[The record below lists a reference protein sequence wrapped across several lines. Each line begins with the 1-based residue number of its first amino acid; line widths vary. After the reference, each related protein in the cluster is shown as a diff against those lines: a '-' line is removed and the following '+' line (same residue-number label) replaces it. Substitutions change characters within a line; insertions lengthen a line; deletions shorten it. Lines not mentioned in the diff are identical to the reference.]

1 MNPFSELKL
10 KGVEKFNGFA
20 IPQILI
26 LGIGIAVSVT
36 GLISASIL
44 GLTGS
49 RISRQELLAKSSSY
63 SGISRLRSLFN
74 DNSKGRLFN
83 YFWIVNNCSE
93 EANECD
99 FSYIANPSSEYWSDD
114 SWCNGEENCNG
125 RQKAPYCPTETNISW
140 QSEQE
145 IVSNLF
151 RESNFLGS
159 AVVDSEKDFNQYFKI
174 ISSKYIGTEEY
185 GINSI
190 LIEGIARP
198 INSSIK
204 SASNKLRVNIQVNG
218 VTSESGFGF
227 ISVGENNSDKLE
239 SLYLG
244 NINFNQNNNSKGS
257 IIWRMNIEN
266 NDNCGNFIE
275 LAKANNASLPSDGN
289 GGLWVQ
295 PLVLPKQPRLKN
307 VRDIGT
313 LICTSEN
320 YAKEN
325 TNCKLDSGDSSEKTF
340 RIYSL
345 FARGP
350 GSKFEVSTEDNKK
363 IILEIMGDID
373 ISNEGKFC
381 HRDGLNPCGSG
392 KPQNLT
398 ILFKQKSE
406 SKENKLVCNKDS
418 DFGGVKL
425 NNNFSYNAFTNF
437 NNDLLPGHTFLID
450 NTGENFSEKFG
461 AFVYGP
467 KITLLS
473 TRPKSNW
480 VQIHNNEQIA
490 NNSGL
495 IVISRG
501 VYGYIANV
509 SGDSV
514 EDTITNLIL
523 TSDFKLIPYSS
534 ENDVNN
540 FEIIGVG
547 EKISSLPANS
557 QFDSSISKVFLIYD
571 NFTSNYHLRGF
582 DSININRLNNSNL
595 LDAYP
600 GSFAILRPK
609 NNQNDI
615 NLGNTLSDNSSSN
628 IFLSAFNIKVKA
640 RDNYFDRNFSGA
652 AWVKNLCFDNLGDKN
667 WEFSKNFI
675 DELVSWHGN
684 QFNWGVKYYR
694 GRSIILWDTLRD
706 FGNN

>member
-1 MNPFSELKL
+1 MSSFSGLKL
-10 KGVEKFNGFA
+10 KDIKKDKGFA

-26 LGIGIAVSVT
+26 LGIGIAISVT
-36 GLISASIL
+36 GLIAASIL

-49 RISRQELLAKSSSY
+49 RISRQELLAKSSAY
-63 SGISRLRSLFN
+63 SGISRLRTLFN
-74 DNSKGRLFN
+74 DNTKGRLFN
-83 YFWIVNNCSE
+83 YFWLVNNCSE
-93 EANECD
+93 DASECE
-99 FSYIANPSSEYWSDD
+99 SINIASPPTEYWSDD

-125 RQKAPYCPTETNISW
+125 RQKAPFCSLDNNYSW
-140 QSEQE
+140 EDEQQ

-151 RESNFLGS
+151 SESNIIGDVFG
-159 AVVDSEKDFNQYFKI
+159 DSERDFEQQYKI

-190 LIEGIARP
+190 LIEGLSKP
-198 INSSIK
+198 KNSNIK
-204 SASNKLRVNIQVNG
+204 SGSNKLRVNIQVNG
-218 VTSESGFGF
+218 ETAESGFGF
-227 ISVGENNSDKLE
+227 IGVGENNSDKFE

-244 NINFNQNNNSKGS
+244 NLNVNKNNNSKGS

-266 NDNCGNFIE
+266 VDNCGNFIE
-275 LAKANNASLPSDGN
+275 LAKTNNALLPSGGN

-295 PLVLPKQPRLKN
+295 PLALPKQPRLKN

-325 TNCKLDSGDSSEKTF
+325 SNCRLDSGDSYEKTF

-345 FARGP
+345 FSRGP
-350 GSKFEVSTEDNKK
+350 GSRFEVSTEDNKK

-373 ISNEGKFC
+373 ISNEGRFC

-392 KPQNLT
+392 KPENLT

-418 DFGGVKL
+418 DFGGVKI
-425 NNNFSYNAFTNF
+425 NNNFSYNTNSSF

-450 NTGENFSEKFG
+450 NTGENLNEEFG

-467 KITLLS
+467 KTTLLS
-473 TRPKSNW
+473 KRLKSNW
-480 VQIHNNEQIA
+480 IQISNTQQIA

-509 SGDSV
+509 NGDSI
-514 EDTITNLIL
+514 EDKITNLIL
-523 TSDFKLIPYSS
+523 TSDQKLIPYGT
-534 ENDVNN
+534 ENDLNN
-540 FEIIGVG
+540 LEIIGVG
-547 EKISSLPANS
+547 EKINSLPANS
-557 QFDSSISKVFLIYD
+557 QFDSTISKVFLMFD
-571 NFTSNYHLRGF
+571 NITSNYHLRGF

-595 LDAYP
+595 QNSYP

-609 NNQNDI
+609 NNLNDI
-615 NLGNTLSDNSSSN
+615 NLGDTLSENSFSN
-628 IFLSAFNIKVKA
+628 NYLRAFNIEVKA
-640 RDNYFDRNFSGA
+640 RENYFDRNFSGA
-652 AWVKNLCFDNLGDKN
+652 AWVKNFCFDNIGQKN
-667 WEFSKNFI
+667 WKFSENFI
-675 DELVSWHGN
+675 DRLVSWHGSE
-684 QFNWGVKYYR
+684 FNWGVKYYR
-694 GRSIILWDTLRD
+694 GKSIILWDTLRD
-706 FGNN
+706 FDSN